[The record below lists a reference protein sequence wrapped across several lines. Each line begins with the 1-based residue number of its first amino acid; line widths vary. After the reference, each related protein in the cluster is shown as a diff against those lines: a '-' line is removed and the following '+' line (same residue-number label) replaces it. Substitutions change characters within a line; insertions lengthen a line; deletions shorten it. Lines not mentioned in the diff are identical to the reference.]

1 MSSSPDPRAPREGA
15 LLRGASAARAVAY
28 RNAGELLRT
37 TVPAPRGA
45 ASTRPADDD
54 AGPSPVE
61 RRAAVRRAADP
72 PGAPG
77 GAPAGAPGPR
87 GPAGPPGGVSARG
100 APPPPPA

>member
-45 ASTRPADDD
+45 ASTRPADD
-54 AGPSPVE
+54 GP
-61 RRAAVRRAADP
+61 RAAPAAARPRAGGGRRTGGAADSRLPRAA
-72 PGAPG
+72 A
-77 GAPAGAPGPR
+77 
-87 GPAGPPGGVSARG
+87 PAGPPVGG
-100 APPPPPA
+100 PPTVRLGDVYAEE

>member
-61 RRAAVRRAADP
+61 RRAASPPAARP
-72 PGAPG
+72 PAPPG
-77 GAPAGAPGPR
+77 GAPGAAP
-87 GPAGPPGGVSARG
+87 
-100 APPPPPA
+100 APPPPARPPGAAYAQGLPPR

>member
-37 TVPAPRGA
+37 PAPAPRGP

-61 RRAAVRRAADP
+61 RRAAIPRAAGQP
-72 PGAPG
+72 VAPG
-77 GAPAGAPGPR
+77 GAPARAPGPGR
-87 GPAGPPGGVSARG
+87 PPGPLGGGLPRG
-100 APPPPPA
+100 AAPP